1 MLIPFLFTCFFVG
14 FFVGLAFGAGV
25 GSVMYTKKAMF
36 CGLSGGE

>member
-25 GSVMYTKKAMF
+25 GSTMYARKAMMSS
-36 CGLSGGE
+36 LSSCD